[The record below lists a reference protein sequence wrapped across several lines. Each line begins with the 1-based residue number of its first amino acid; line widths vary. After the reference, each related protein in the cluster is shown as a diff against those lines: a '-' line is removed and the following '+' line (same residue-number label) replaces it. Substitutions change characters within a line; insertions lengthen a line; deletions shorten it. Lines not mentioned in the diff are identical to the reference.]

1 MDSEIDNVINEI
13 DRNKQLMNKVNKDVK
28 DTENK
33 LNQVKIM

>member
-1 MDSEIDNVINEI
+1 MDSEIDSVINEI
-13 DRNKQLMNKVNKDVK
+13 DKNKQLMNKVNRDVK